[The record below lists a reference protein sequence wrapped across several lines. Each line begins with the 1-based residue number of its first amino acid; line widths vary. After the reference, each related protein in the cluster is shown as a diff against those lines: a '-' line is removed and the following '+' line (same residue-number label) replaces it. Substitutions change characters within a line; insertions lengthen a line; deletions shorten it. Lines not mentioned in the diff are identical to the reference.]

1 MNSQSV
7 PNTRHA
13 SFGTS
18 GLSLV
23 DKFGIWLSRR
33 RIIRELVGRR
43 DLSVLELGCG
53 YAARNLLA
61 IEDRASSLVAVDFNL
76 SDAVKQH
83 PKFVAV
89 ESNID
94 GALPQM
100 ANHKFDLILLISV
113 LEHLEAPLRILIEC
127 QKMLRPGGVLLVN
140 VPTWLGKIFLEYAAF
155 VLKVAPKEE
164 MDDHKMYYDKRDLWP
179 VLVKAGFLPSNLKLR
194 YHKFRLN
201 LFASARNEEIP

>member
-1 MNSQSV
+1 MNSRTVSSV
-7 PNTRHA
+7 RRT

-18 GLSLV
+18 KLSFV
-23 DKFGIWLSRR
+23 DRFGIWLSRR
-33 RIIRELVGRR
+33 SIIRELIGRH

-53 YAARNLLA
+53 YSARNLFA
-61 IEDRASSLVAVDFNL
+61 IEDRASRLVAVDFNL
-76 SDAVKQH
+76 CDAVKQH
-83 PKFVAV
+83 PKFVPI

-94 GALPQM
+94 DALPRI
-100 ANHKFDLILLISV
+100 ANDKFDLILLISV
-113 LEHLEAPLRILIEC
+113 LEHLEDPLRILSEC
-127 QKMLRPGGVLLVN
+127 KKILCPRGMLLVN

-155 VLKVAPKEE
+155 HLGLAPKEE

-201 LFASARNEEIP
+201 LFASATKEMP

>member
-1 MNSQSV
+1 MNSQTV
-7 PNTRHA
+7 PNTRHI

-53 YAARNLLA
+53 YVARNLFA

-113 LEHLEAPLRILIEC
+113 LEHLEDPLRILIEC
-127 QKMLRPGGVLLVN
+127 KKMLRPGGVLLVN

-201 LFASARNEEIP
+201 LFASARKEIP

>member
-1 MNSQSV
+1 MNSQTA
-7 PNTRHA
+7 PNIRHT

-18 GLSLV
+18 GLSFV

-33 RIIRELVGRR
+33 SIIRELVGRR

-53 YAARNLLA
+53 YAARNLFA

-83 PKFVAV
+83 PKFIAI
-89 ESNID
+89 ESDID
-94 GALPQM
+94 DALPQI
-100 ANHKFDLILLISV
+100 AAHTFDLILLISI
-113 LEHLEAPLRILIEC
+113 LEHLEDPLRILIEC
-127 QKMLRPGGVLLVN
+127 KNILRPRGMLLVN

-155 VLKVAPKEE
+155 DLKLAPKEE

-201 LFASARNEEIP
+201 LFASASKEMP

>member
-1 MNSQSV
+1 MNSQTV
-7 PNTRHA
+7 PSTRHI

-23 DKFGIWLSRR
+23 DKFGIWLSRQS
-33 RIIRELVGRR
+33 IIRELVGRR

-53 YAARNLLA
+53 YAARNLFA

-127 QKMLRPGGVLLVN
+127 KKMLRPGGVLLVN

-201 LFASARNEEIP
+201 LFASARKEIL

>member
-1 MNSQSV
+1 MNSRTV
-7 PNTRHA
+7 PDVCRT

-18 GLSLV
+18 GLSFL

-33 RIIRELVGRR
+33 SIIRELMGQRGFC
-43 DLSVLELGCG
+43 VLELGCG
-53 YAARNLLA
+53 YAAKNLFA

-89 ESNID
+89 ESSID
-94 GALPQM
+94 DALSQL
-100 ANHKFDLILLISV
+100 NTYKFDLILLISV
-113 LEHLEAPLRILIEC
+113 VEHLKDPLRVLIEC
-127 QKMLRPGGVLLVN
+127 KGILRPGGVLLVN
-140 VPTWLGKIFLEYAAF
+140 VPTWLGKSFLECAAF
-155 VLKVAPKEE
+155 DLNLAPKEE

-179 VLVKAGFLPSNLKLR
+179 MLVKAGFLPSNLKLR

-201 LFASARNEEIP
+201 LFASARKEMS